1 MKTAHPFFQSQS
13 QFSSFHIVFIKY
25 KIIGKHERLRYH
37 GDLIMKCPVHS
48 ICPDVCFSYWARGV
62 SGSFLS
68 NGRHLS
74 HLTMN
79 YQGLPVSCAWRS
91 QYQCPFLSQTG
102 LDAPRNLR
110 RISQTD
116 NSITLEW
123 RNVKAAADSYR
134 IKYAPISG
142 GDHAEVEVPRSQ
154 HTTTRT
160 TLTGELHTP
169 TRPDPGA
176 HPHLAALQR
185 EKNSPFPI
193 VPLPRASVSQ
203 AVEQASRWEIVAFR
217 A

>member
-1 MKTAHPFFQSQS
+1 M
-13 QFSSFHIVFIKY
+13 
-25 KIIGKHERLRYH
+25 
-37 GDLIMKCPVHS
+37 CS
-48 ICPDVCFSYWARGV
+48 ICPDACFSCWAGGL
-62 SGSFLS
+62 SGSFIS

-74 HLTMN
+74 RHTVN
-79 YQGLPVSCAWRS
+79 YQGLPVSQACCS

-154 HTTTRT
+154 QTTTRT
-160 TLTGELHTP
+160 TLTGELHL
-169 TRPDPGA
+169 PDLTGPGGC
-176 HPHLAALQR
+176 PHLANLQR
-185 EKNSPFPI
+185 EKNSQFPI
-193 VPLPRASVSQ
+193 VPLTWASVSQ
-203 AVEQASRWEIVAFR
+203 AVEQSSRWEIVAFR
-217 A
+217 T